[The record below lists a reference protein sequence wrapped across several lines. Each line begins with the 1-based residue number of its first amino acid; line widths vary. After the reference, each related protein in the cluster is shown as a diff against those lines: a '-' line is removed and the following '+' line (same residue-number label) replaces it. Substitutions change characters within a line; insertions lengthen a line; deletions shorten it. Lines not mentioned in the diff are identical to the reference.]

1 ECEPVA
7 RAASRSCCLRP
18 MIGVPRH
25 RTSPRS
31 VSVIGI
37 DPAYNTQTYTNVVI
51 SLILLRVVPGVSMRR
66 IFTAVIALICAC
78 ALAAPA
84 VAGVAAKNPAPE
96 VHASHGI
103 TVTNTDTIDNRQ
115 VA

>member
-1 ECEPVA
+1 
-7 RAASRSCCLRP
+7 

-66 IFTAVIALICAC
+66 IVTAVIALVCAC
-78 ALAAPA
+78 ALAAPD
-84 VAGVAAKNPAPE
+84 VGGDAAKNPAPE
-96 VHASHGI
+96 EHASHGD
-103 TVTNTDTIDNRQ
+103 TVTATDTVVDRR
-115 VA
+115 